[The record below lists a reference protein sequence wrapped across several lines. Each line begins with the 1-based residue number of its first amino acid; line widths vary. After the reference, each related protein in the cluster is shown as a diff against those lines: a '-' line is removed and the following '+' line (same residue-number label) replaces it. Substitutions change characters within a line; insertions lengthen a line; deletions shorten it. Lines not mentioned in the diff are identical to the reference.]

1 MVINFKY
8 IILCSVMV
16 FFHCQIVA
24 QTTPPVSNEL
34 DLQYA
39 PKGSGPLSSESKS
52 NSSGGSAN
60 RNDAKNFIKFSPTL
74 ISRSIVALYYERNF
88 HENFSLQAGIG
99 FNFNKDRIFSLLGSN
114 MLFSEST
121 NLQGE
126 EAMADVLS
134 VSEHQKIA
142 PYFYIAPKFIFESY
156 LFDGSS
162 YIELAFSNF
171 SNKLNYV
178 VPPDNYSYN
187 SSVPQIIGSSKVNY
201 NYNIFSLKYG
211 YQILTDTKLITSHE
225 FFFTAGYRMITYN
238 PVIRTDIDY
247 NSSSN
252 ITQQYTVSSTKS
264 SKPTFMFGVGYT
276 FGIGW

>member
-1 MVINFKY
+1 
-8 IILCSVMV
+8 MV
-16 FFHCQIVA
+16 FFHYQFVA
-24 QTTPPVSNEL
+24 QIAPPVSNEL

-39 PKGSGPLSSESKS
+39 PKGSGPLSIESKS
-52 NSSGGSAN
+52 KSSGSSSN
-60 RNDAKNFIKFSPTL
+60 INDAKNFIKFSPTL
-74 ISRSIVALYYERNF
+74 ISRSIAALYYERNF

-99 FNFNKDRIFSLLGSN
+99 LNFNKDRLFSLLGSN

-126 EAMADVLS
+126 ESMADVLS
-134 VSEHQKIA
+134 ASEHQKMA
-142 PYFYIAPKFIFESY
+142 AYFYIAPKFIFESY

-162 YIELAFSNF
+162 YIELAFVNF
-171 SNKLNYV
+171 ANKLNYA
-178 VPPDNYSYN
+178 VPNNNYSYS
-187 SSVPQIIGSSKVNY
+187 SSVILGSRNLNY
-201 NYNIFSLKYG
+201 NYNLFTLKYG

-238 PVIRTDIDY
+238 PVIKTEIDDPNNYY
-247 NSSSN
+247 NT
-252 ITQQYTVSSTKS
+252 IQQYTVSSIKS

>member
-1 MVINFKY
+1 MF
-8 IILCSVMV
+8 V
-16 FFHCQIVA
+16 FHYQFVA
-24 QTTPPVSNEL
+24 QSTPPVSNEL
-34 DLQYA
+34 DLQYT
-39 PKGSGPLSSESKS
+39 PKGGGPLSSESKS

-114 MLFSEST
+114 MLLSESN

-126 EAMADVLS
+126 EDMADVLS

-162 YIELAFSNF
+162 YIELAFTNF
-171 SNKLNYV
+171 ANKLNYV
-178 VPPDNYSYN
+178 VPNNYSSYS
-187 SSVPQIIGSSKVNY
+187 SSVVVGTRKLNY
-201 NYNIFSLKYG
+201 NHNVFSLKYG

-252 ITQQYTVSSTKS
+252 ITQQYTVSSIKS

>member
-8 IILCSVMV
+8 IILCSVMFV
-16 FFHCQIVA
+16 FHYQFVA
-24 QTTPPVSNEL
+24 QSTPPVSNEL
-34 DLQYA
+34 DLQYT
-39 PKGSGPLSSESKS
+39 PKGGGPLTSESKS

-114 MLFSEST
+114 MLLSESN

-126 EAMADVLS
+126 EDMADVLS

-162 YIELAFSNF
+162 YIELAFTNF
-171 SNKLNYV
+171 ANKLNYV
-178 VPPDNYSYN
+178 VPNNYSSYS
-187 SSVPQIIGSSKVNY
+187 SSVVVGTRKLNY
-201 NYNIFSLKYG
+201 NHNVFSLKYG

-252 ITQQYTVSSTKS
+252 ITQQYTVSSIKS

>member
-8 IILCSVMV
+8 IILCSVMFV
-16 FFHCQIVA
+16 FHYQFVA
-24 QTTPPVSNEL
+24 QSTPAVSNEL
-34 DLQYA
+34 DLQYT
-39 PKGSGPLSSESKS
+39 PKGGGPLSSESKS

-114 MLFSEST
+114 MLLSESN

-126 EAMADVLS
+126 EDMADVLS

-162 YIELAFSNF
+162 YIELAFTNF
-171 SNKLNYV
+171 ANKLNYV
-178 VPPDNYSYN
+178 VPNNYSSYS
-187 SSVPQIIGSSKVNY
+187 SSVVVGTRKLNY
-201 NYNIFSLKYG
+201 NHNVFSLKYG

-252 ITQQYTVSSTKS
+252 ITQQYTVSSIKS

>member
-1 MVINFKY
+1 MGINFKY
-8 IILCSVMV
+8 IVLCFVMV
-16 FFHCQIVA
+16 VFNCQIVA
-24 QTTPPVSNEL
+24 QITPPVSNEL
-34 DLQYA
+34 DLQYT
-39 PKGSGPLSSESKS
+39 PKGSGPLSIESKS

-74 ISRSIVALYYERNF
+74 ISRNIAALYYERNF

-126 EAMADVLS
+126 ESMADVLS
-134 VSEHQKIA
+134 ASTHQKIA
-142 PYFYIAPKFIFESY
+142 PYLYIAPKFIFESY

-162 YIELAFSNF
+162 YIELAFINYA
-171 SNKLNYV
+171 NKLNYV
-178 VPPDNYSYN
+178 VPPNNYSN
-187 SSVPQIIGSSKVNY
+187 GSAEIVGSNKLTFNF
-201 NYNIFSLKYG
+201 NIFSLKYG

-238 PVIRTDIDY
+238 PVIRTDIYY

-252 ITQQYTVSSTKS
+252 ITQQYTVSSIKS